1 MTWLLSIGITIIS
14 IIVLTAIVWLLIYL
28 DYEFDIPAVEIL
40 IAILIFIILVISVHN
55 LIF

>member
-14 IIVLTAIVWLLIYL
+14 IIVLIAIFWLLIYL
-28 DYEFDIPAVEIL
+28 DYEFDIPATGIL
-40 IAILIFIILVISVHN
+40 TAILIFVILVITIHS

>member
-14 IIVLTAIVWLLIYL
+14 IIVLIAIFWLLIYL

-40 IAILIFIILVISVHN
+40 IAILIFVILVISIHS